1 MGNTPVSGLSSK
13 HGQACCVPEVVRCQ
27 NKLPHRTAA
36 ARRARLACSSSLATR
51 GMNTPTRWGHGHPCP
66 PATAEAQPNRGGRS
80 RPRLDSTVSQPGFGM
95 PGADPLE
102 RQTVNPHRKSRR
114 GRILV
119 ATALGTTL
127 LVGAVTT
134 AMAGQGSSGSGNSAS
149 PVLPKSAPT
158 ASEPVSDLVIGYKS
172 KAQEAHSET
181 AVRAGISAA
190 AAKTGLKLSYERR
203 LSVGAALVSLGGAQP
218 AKDVTKLMDHFRA
231 DPDVAYAVPNGHM
244 QAQSVTSPN
253 DPRFAEQWDLTEPT
267 AGMNV
272 QDAWGTTTGKGVTVA
287 VLDDGIAK
295 HSDLDANVIQG
306 ADLVSNTFTA
316 NDGDGRDDDPSD
328 PGDGVK
334 KGECGKDLGGK
345 PLRPEDEPSSWHGTH
360 MAGII
365 AAPSDNGNG
374 IAGVA
379 PGAKLEPVRVLG
391 RCGGNDAD
399 ISDGIMWAAGEH
411 VDGVSDNQT
420 PANVI
425 NMSLGSKGDCS
436 PIVQSAIDKAVQL
449 GSTVVVAAGN
459 RGKEPAPVDASQF
472 TPANCKNIITVAAAD
487 REGNRAEYSNFGQV
501 DITAP
506 GGDIRKNDGDG
517 ILSTFNSGTGAP
529 AAENF
534 AFEVGTSQAT
544 AHVSGLVALMLS
556 ANPELTP
563 AEIKTAI
570 QANARPI
577 PGKCD
582 GGCGAGLADAAK
594 TVAAAA
600 KGVPGSGSPSDSAS
614 GSPSDSPSDSASD
627 SPSDAP
633 ASPDAPPTTSAPS
646 DGSGSEGAGAGT
658 DLSACLHDSCQV
670 EVTGGDTIQ
679 LDGADGVDELEINSV
694 SANAVDMTGASG
706 SGSQSAKQSAPG
718 TSQLNNLVV
727 DIIKVDGDRATIRL
741 S

>member
-1 MGNTPVSGLSSK
+1 M
-13 HGQACCVPEVVRCQ
+13 
-27 NKLPHRTAA
+27 
-36 ARRARLACSSSLATR
+36 
-51 GMNTPTRWGHGHPCP
+51 
-66 PATAEAQPNRGGRS
+66 
-80 RPRLDSTVSQPGFGM
+80 
-95 PGADPLE
+95 
-102 RQTVNPHRKSRR
+102 NPHRKSRR

-134 AMAGQGSSGSGNSAS
+134 AMAGQDSSGSGNSAS
-149 PVLPKSAPT
+149 PGSPKSAPT
-158 ASEPVSDLVIGYKS
+158 ALEPVSDLVIGYKS

-218 AKDVTKLMDHFRA
+218 AQDVTKLMDYFRA
-231 DPDVAYAVPNGHM
+231 DPDVAYAVPNGRM
-244 QAQSVTSPN
+244 QAQSVTSPD
-253 DPRFAEQWDLTEPT
+253 DPRFPEQWNLTEAT

-272 QDAWGTTTGKGVTVA
+272 QDAWGTTTGEGVTVA

-306 ADLVSNTFTA
+306 TDLLSDTFTA

-328 PGDGVK
+328 PGNGVK
-334 KGECGKDLGGK
+334 EGECGKDLNGK
-345 PLRPEDEPSSWHGTH
+345 PLPAAASSWHGTH

-379 PGAKLEPVRVLG
+379 PGAKLEPVRVTG

-425 NMSLGSKGDCS
+425 NMSLGHPGEC
-436 PIVQSAIDKAVQL
+436 PPFMQSAIDKAVQR

-459 RGKEPAPVDASQF
+459 RGGKPAPVDASQF
-472 TPANCKNIITVAAAD
+472 TPANCKNIITVAATD
-487 REGNRAEYSNFGQV
+487 REGNRAEYSNFGSV
-501 DITAP
+501 DIAAP
-506 GGDIRKNDGDG
+506 GGDMRKNVGDG

-529 AAENF
+529 DAENF
-534 AFEVGTSQAT
+534 TFEVGTSQAT

-570 QANARPI
+570 MANARPI
-577 PGKCD
+577 PPDKCD

-600 KGVPGSGSPSDSAS
+600 KVVPGSGSPSDSAS
-614 GSPSDSPSDSASD
+614 DAPSGSA
-627 SPSDAP
+627 SDAP
-633 ASPDAPPTTSAPS
+633 ASPDAPPAASAPS
-646 DGSGSEGAGAGT
+646 DGSGSEGAGDGT
-658 DLSACLHDSCQV
+658 DLSACLHNSCQV

-694 SANAVDMTGASG
+694 SDNTVDLTGTSD
-706 SGSQSAKQSAPG
+706 SGSQNAEQTAPG
-718 TSQLNNLVV
+718 TSQLNDLVV
-727 DIIKVDGDRATIRL
+727 DIIEVDGDRATIRL